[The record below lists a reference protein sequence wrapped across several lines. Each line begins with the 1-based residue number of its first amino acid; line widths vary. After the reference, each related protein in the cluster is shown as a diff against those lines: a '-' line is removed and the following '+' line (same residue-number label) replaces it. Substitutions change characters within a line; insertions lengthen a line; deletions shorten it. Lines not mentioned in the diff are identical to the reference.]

1 MNRICRPGF
10 GREPS
15 AKCKMHNANFTFLQP
30 LKRAP
35 TGCKNAGDFVKEYF
49 SFVLEISVFGKP

>member
-1 MNRICRPGF
+1 
-10 GREPS
+10 
-15 AKCKMHNANFTFLQP
+15 MHNANFTFLQP